1 MFATTISLSLVTD
14 LRDRLP
20 GCTMPKR
27 KQDGSTDDEGE
38 SDRVRITAIRL
49 GVRLTSSITL

>member
-1 MFATTISLSLVTD
+1 
-14 LRDRLP
+14 
-20 GCTMPKR
+20 MPKR